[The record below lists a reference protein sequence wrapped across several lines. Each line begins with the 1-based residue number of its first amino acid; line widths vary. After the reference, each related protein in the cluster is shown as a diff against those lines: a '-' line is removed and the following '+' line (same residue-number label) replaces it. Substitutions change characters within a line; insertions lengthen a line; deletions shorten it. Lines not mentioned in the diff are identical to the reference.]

1 MKSIIAQIIMMVV
14 LINVVSS
21 VEDFGKIKEGFI
33 LLILTVSFNG
43 ILDLFFGKRSVDDE
57 RKIKRWKGN
66 VSRFKGKL
74 VE

>member
-21 VEDFGKIKEGFI
+21 VDDFGKIKEGFI
-33 LLILTVSFNG
+33 LLILTVSFSG

-57 RKIKRWKGN
+57 RQN
-66 VSRFKGKL
+66 
-74 VE
+74 

>member
-57 RKIKRWKGN
+57 RKTKRWKGN